1 MKKKYILWDH
11 DGVLVNTEP
20 WYYRANDRALSDEG
34 ISISEKEYMRFMQSG
49 ESVWTLAA
57 EQGIDEVRIRKGKER
72 RNRYYQEYIAAE
84 DIEIPGVIDVLEK
97 LKPHFSMAIV
107 TTSRREDFELIH
119 HNRSITSYMDF
130 CLTSGDYARAKPS
143 PDPYLEA
150 VKRFGAEP
158 GECAA
163 VEDSARGLKSAIAA
177 GIDCIIIKHDFTRSH
192 DFTGAWRMADSIRDI
207 PDILNSFYY

>member
-11 DGVLVNTEP
+11 DGVLVNTERL
-20 WYYRANDRALSDEG
+20 YFRANERALSDEG
-34 ISISEKEYMRFMQSG
+34 ISIDENEYMCFMQSG

-57 EQGIDEVRIRKGKER
+57 EQGIDDARIREGKAR

-84 DIEIPGVIDVLEK
+84 DIEIPGVIEVLKK
-97 LKPHFSMAIV
+97 LKLHFSMAIV

-119 HNRSITSYMDF
+119 HTRSITSYMDF
-130 CLTSGDYARAKPS
+130 CLTSGDYPQAKPS
-143 PDPYLEA
+143 PDPYLTA

-158 GECAA
+158 GECVA

-177 GIDCIIIKHDFTRSH
+177 GIDCIIIKHEFTRSH
-192 DFTGAWRMADSIRDI
+192 DFTGAWKMADSIRDI
-207 PDILNSFYY
+207 PRILNSFCY